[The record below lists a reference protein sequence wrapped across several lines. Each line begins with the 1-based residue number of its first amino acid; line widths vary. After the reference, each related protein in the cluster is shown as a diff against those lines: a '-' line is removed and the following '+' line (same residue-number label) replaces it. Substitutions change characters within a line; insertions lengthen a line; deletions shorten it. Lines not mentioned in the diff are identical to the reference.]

1 MISGRLKELLQ
12 STPVVI
18 TGRGAVSCAGL
29 SVNDLWN
36 KAERGQTTVTEKE
49 YTIAGQ
55 PQRIAVCPV
64 PPIPQSDA
72 QLPRFHR
79 MDRSVQLARLAASQ
93 ALNEAALETSGSRPT
108 IGVVVGTSR
117 GPIAKLEEG
126 ICLAGAKRYP
136 PSLSADG
143 TIAAV
148 SGALAQAYNL
158 DGPSAVISAT
168 CATGVFAIAHAAE
181 QLLLGK
187 ADVMLV
193 GATETPLVPSIVAQ
207 MAAARMLGSH
217 SNPHLTCR
225 PFDRTRNG
233 LCLGEGSGFLVLE
246 SAEYARRRGAKP
258 LAKLSSWGT
267 GVDDSGRANVN
278 ESGKG
283 VMLSANRAFSVAGLT
298 ADDIDYVNAHGTGTK
313 ANDLAEARAIRA
325 LFGDRANDL
334 PCTSTKPVT
343 GHCLGA
349 TPVLEAII
357 CVEALRHQ
365 IVPPTAN
372 CHELDDQCEI
382 NAQPLHSKPARL
394 RHVLSNSLGFWGF
407 HGSLI
412 ISAFEA

>member
-12 STPVVI
+12 ATPVVI
-18 TGRGAVSCAGL
+18 TGHGAVSCAGL
-29 SVNDLWN
+29 SVSDLWT
-36 KAERGQTTVTEKE
+36 KAERGQTTVTEKD
-49 YTIAGQ
+49 YAIAGET
-55 PQRIAVCPV
+55 QRIAVCPV
-64 PPIPQSDA
+64 PLIPQSDA
-72 QLPRFHR
+72 RFPRVHR
-79 MDRSVQLARLAASQ
+79 MDRSVQLAWLAASQ
-93 ALNEAALETSGSRPT
+93 ALNEAALETSGASST

-117 GPIAKLEEG
+117 GPVAKLEEG
-126 ICLAGAKRYP
+126 ISLAGAKRYP

-148 SGALAQAYNL
+148 SGALAQAFNL
-158 DGPSAVISAT
+158 DGPSAVLSAT

-181 QLLLGK
+181 QILLGK
-187 ADVMLV
+187 ADAMLV
-193 GATETPLVPSIVAQ
+193 GATETPMVPSIVNQ
-207 MAAARMLGSH
+207 MAAARMLGFH
-217 SNPHLTCR
+217 ANPHLTCR

-246 SAEYARRRGAKP
+246 SAENARRRGVKP
-258 LAKLSSWGT
+258 LAKLSGWGT
-267 GVDDSGRANVN
+267 GIDDSGRANVS

-283 VMLSANRAFSVAGLT
+283 VVLSANRAFAVAGLS
-298 ADDIDYVNAHGTGTK
+298 ADEMDYVNAHGTGTK
-313 ANDLAEARAIRA
+313 ANDLAEARAMRT
-325 LFGDRANDL
+325 LFGDRASEI

-349 TPVLEAII
+349 TAVLEAII

-372 CHELDDQCEI
+372 CHEPDAQCAI
-382 NAQPLHSKPARL
+382 NTQPLQSKPARI
-394 RHVLSNSLGFWGF
+394 RHVLANSLGFWGF